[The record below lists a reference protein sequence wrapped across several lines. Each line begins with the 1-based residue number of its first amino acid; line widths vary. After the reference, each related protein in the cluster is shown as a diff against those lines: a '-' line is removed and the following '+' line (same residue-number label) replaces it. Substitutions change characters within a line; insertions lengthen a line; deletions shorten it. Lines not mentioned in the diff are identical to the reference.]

1 MRIVEY
7 DGRLRHVFKDEYGM
21 SAKKCRQRR
30 MRVILDGFS
39 ESALSARY
47 PHGIDEAFHQGGFT
61 AAPFADHQNQGVSAG
76 HQSLQESQALF
87 DGLDR
92 KVKGPFRIWCERP

>member
-7 DGRLRHVFKDEYGM
+7 DSRLRHVFKDEYGM
-21 SAKKCRQRR
+21 SAKKRRHRR
-30 MRVILDGFS
+30 MRVILDWLF
-39 ESALSARY
+39 ESALPARY
-47 PHGIDEAFHQGGFT
+47 RHGIDEAFYQGGLA
-61 AAPFADHQNQGVSAG
+61 AAPFADYQDQGISAG

-92 KVKGPFRIWCERP
+92 KVKGPFRTWC